1 MSNFLE
7 NYANI
12 IELLRIAGKIE
23 GRKKLQKMVYI
34 LKNLGADFKEDFYF
48 HYYGPYS
55 DVLTIELE
63 ELKSMNVIKENVK
76 EHDSYFPTYTYEI
89 NIDDIGVRGDL
100 EDYKE
105 LIGKLNRENSR
116 FLELIATIMYFKKE
130 RKYEKED
137 IIKKI
142 KIVKSEKNYTDEEI
156 KKAFDFL
163 ETISDLDKGILST

>member
-1 MSNFLE
+1 MSSFLE

-63 ELKSMNVIKENVK
+63 ELKSINVIKEDVK
-76 EHDSYFPTYTYEI
+76 EHDNYFPTYTYEL
-89 NIDDIGVRGDL
+89 NIDDIGVKGDL
-100 EDYKE
+100 ENYKE
-105 LIGKLNRENSR
+105 VIYRLNRENSR
-116 FLELIATIMYFKKE
+116 FLELVATIMYFKEEK
-130 RKYEKED
+130 KYVKED
-137 IIKKI
+137 IIRKI
-142 KIVKSEKNYTDEEI
+142 KIVKSDKYYTDEEI
-156 KKAFDFL
+156 KRSFDFL
-163 ETISDLDKGILST
+163 ETITKD

>member
-1 MSNFLE
+1 MSSFLE

-12 IELLRIAGKIE
+12 VELLQIAGKIE

-63 ELKSMNVIKENVK
+63 ELKSINVIKEDVK
-76 EHDSYFPTYTYEI
+76 EHDNYFPTYTYELNEL
-89 NIDDIGVRGDL
+89 NIDDVGVKGDL
-100 EDYKE
+100 ENYKE
-105 LIGKLNRENSR
+105 VIDKLNRENSR
-116 FLELIATIMYFKKE
+116 FLELVATIMYFKKE
-130 RKYEKED
+130 KKYEKED

-142 KIVKSEKNYTDEEI
+142 KIVKSDKYYTDEEI
-156 KKAFDFL
+156 KRAFDFL
-163 ETISDLDKGILST
+163 ETITKD